1 MQYTDNYQLREPTP
15 ATDVVKVGDINYN
28 SRKIDEI
35 LHDTQISLADA
46 YDSTRTSANPYNTGD
61 VVMYELLMYKCKE
74 DGVYGNWD
82 ATKWERTTA
91 GASGS
96 GGSDVEAN
104 PSGTATDT
112 LNKIGIDGTIY
123 GIEGG
128 GGAGGGGCFI
138 DTTNVITTLTGQGTG
153 TSFQDY
159 EATDDCFVVGTI
171 KGDSGAVQVDGVT
184 VAYTS
189 DSNETIGVM
198 IPAKAGQ
205 TVSYRMNSSSTLT
218 VYGLTYTTQNIQP
231 LIYSTEER
239 EVGVW
244 TDGKPLYQKSIP
256 FDNTSS
262 NQISIDVSTLSID
275 NLIQTTL
282 WCEDSRY
289 QVNTYYDTNTDYIN
303 SYYDGQDKLLKIRR
317 SSSYFAGTG
326 YATMLYTKT
335 TDTAGSGIWT
345 PAGVPAVHYDTNE
358 KVVGTVEDSDGTIKT
373 LYEKSWWLT
382 IPNQSGGYTF
392 PNTAVSGL
400 DKVISNEYSFAGRGM
415 RSYTYWYS
423 GASIVFDEQLASGIS
438 FYFGSSDYAGKELF
452 YTARYTKSS
461 S

>member
-1 MQYTDNYQLREPTP
+1 MQYTENYQFREPTP

-138 DTTNVITTLTGQGTG
+138 DTTNVIY
-153 TSFQDY
+153 SQDN
-159 EATDDCFVVGTI
+159 VN
-171 KGDSGAVQVDGVT
+171 SVDYT
-184 VAYTS
+184 ATS
-189 DSNETIGVM
+189 DCYVMLNIESQSSGSAWAYLDGELVGRCYTTNGKVLSTVGLFVKKGQRVTTSNTSDIG
-198 IPAKAGQ
+198 Q
-205 TVSYRMNSSSTLT
+205 YLR

-244 TDGKPLYQKSIP
+244 TDGKPLYCKTFPITTTVITTSGVSIP
-256 FDNTSS
+256 
-262 NQISIDVSTLSID
+262 SIDISGMDDIIRAEGVSNNKQETPLMAYDSNGLKVTSPQAIEID
-275 NLIQTTL
+275 NVVL
-282 WCEDSRY
+282 Y
-289 QVNTYYDTNTDYIN
+289 
-303 SYYDGQDKLLKIRR
+303 
-317 SSSYFAGTG
+317 
-326 YATMLYTKT
+326 YTKT

-345 PAGVPAVHYDTNE
+345 PSGVPAMHLEDDEETVI
-358 KVVGTVEDSDGTIKT
+358 GTYNGKT
-373 LYEKSWWLT
+373 LYEKIIVVNNPVVSTYSYVQIADLDETIELT
-382 IPNQSGGYTF
+382 GKIIRIINDNRYEDYITGWSPVN
-392 PNTAVSGL
+392 N
-400 DKVISNEYSFAGRGM
+400 DNVISLRPQGIEYYINSVMA
-415 RSYTYWYS
+415 
-423 GASIVFDEQLASGIS
+423 QGIQ
-438 FYFGSSDYAGKELF
+438 ALKIKIQ
-452 YTARYTKSS
+452 YTKSS